1 MTIEKSAG
9 EPSSPVACSAFDQWW
24 DTLGKGLYVEA
35 GIKPTD
41 AMKRVCWFAWY
52 DGYTVDKPNVHPHG
66 RAPART
72 VQGVVGTWV
81 PPCE

>member
-52 DGYTVDKPNVHPHG
+52 DGYTVDKPNAEAQRPAVAGTLPHLV
-66 RAPART
+66 RPSE
-72 VQGVVGTWV
+72 V
-81 PPCE
+81 PK